1 MDKKFNASRRRTLNP
16 ISDTASPSL
25 MFALIVRKF
34 YLFPATCLIDKFCIE
49 QEAIDTGGQE
59 YRLSRLT
66 ESFHTSLRILDLD
79 PQNPCVTYMG

>member
-34 YLFPATCLIDKFCIE
+34 ISFRRTCLIDKFRIE
-49 QEAIDTGGQE
+49 
-59 YRLSRLT
+59 
-66 ESFHTSLRILDLD
+66 
-79 PQNPCVTYMG
+79 